1 MTPIRKAGLRRL
13 AVTVGALVALGVAA
27 VASLAV
33 AAGGQVPAP
42 KPAGG
47 ATKCNSAS
55 VPATESTIREL
66 GNSVR
71 CLVNQE
77 RAIHGLAKLDR
88 NESLKTASQWHVKT
102 MVETGCLAHRCPD
115 EDDLDTRLDR
125 AGYFDGAESWR
136 YAENTGCGASAE
148 AMVANWMHTV
158 YHRINI
164 LDPDFRDIGVGV
176 SHKRVNKRCGRGYAT
191 FAVVFGEHKLSTD

>member
-1 MTPIRKAGLRRL
+1 MTPILKAGLRHR
-13 AVTVGALVALGVAA
+13 AVTVGALVALGVVA

-33 AAGGQVPAP
+33 AAGGQAP
-42 KPAGG
+42 SPTPSRG
-47 ATKCNSAS
+47 ATKCNAAS
-55 VPATESTIREL
+55 VPAAESTVREL
-66 GNSVR
+66 RKSVR

-77 RAIHGLAKLDR
+77 RAVHGLGKLDS
-88 NESLKTASQWHVKT
+88 NDALKTASQWHVKT

-125 AGYFDGAESWR
+125 AGYFDGADSWR

-148 AMVANWMHTV
+148 AMVANWLDTV

-176 SHKRVNKRCGRGYAT
+176 SHKRVNKRCGKGYAT
-191 FAVVFGEHKLSTD
+191 FAVVFGDRKLSTP

>member
-1 MTPIRKAGLRRL
+1 MTQIRMAGLRRR
-13 AVTVGALVALGVAA
+13 AATVGALVALGVAA

-33 AAGGQVPAP
+33 AAGGQAPAP
-42 KPAGG
+42 QSPRT

-66 GNSVR
+66 RNSVR

-77 RAIHGLAKLDR
+77 RAIHGLGKLDR
-88 NESLKTASQWHVKT
+88 SNPLQIASQWHAKT
-102 MVETGCLAHRCPD
+102 MVETGCLAHRCPN

-136 YAENTGCGASAE
+136 YAENTGCGA
-148 AMVANWMHTV
+148 
-158 YHRINI
+158 
-164 LDPDFRDIGVGV
+164 
-176 SHKRVNKRCGRGYAT
+176 
-191 FAVVFGEHKLSTD
+191 